1 MKQTNFTWGR
11 VPLSIFMFLCL
22 GLSYNFAQSLNF
34 TTPDINGATFDQD
47 QCNRSPVGLE
57 VTGLAANQ
65 SVFGYEFSDNGGL
78 TWMSFGS
85 PPPPTEVNDVNFPI
99 PNGRQYRARIATTTT
114 VFTGTF
120 VTTFTDLNPITI
132 NIVPNITNP
141 IATASPSDVICQDAP
156 NTNILTTAANAIS
169 FDFAGQNSSAGPG
182 ACFNPNTA
190 EAWESATGPIENLNF
205 GWYEG
210 FHGTYSITI
219 NANGCVGGVP
229 GFVPITKVIT
239 IRRSLDA
246 SQTCA
251 TTQRTPT
258 VLTGSTVVCEG
269 ETQTYTAD
277 NPLAF
282 ASPTGNKYQFLLSPA
297 GAGTIASA
305 NNNGST
311 AITWANNAAGLSPA
325 TITVNAFGCRNPAG
339 NNNGAEGFN
348 TIPDERVVTINDRPI
363 LNSLRA
369 EKATSCAGECVNFFV
384 GFDYVNGSTGSVT
397 VTYTVGGG
405 APQTAIIP
413 ANSNNALLTSVCRP
427 PGVYSVVITN
437 VTNGTCPQLSTTLP
451 LTATVTVS
459 PVPVVNSISSNID
472 DDPATPGV
480 QTCEAAGVFIGL
492 TAAPANP
499 AFTYQWKKN
508 GVDIPGATAALLNIP
523 ATAVTGEPETSTYE
537 VMVMSPG
544 CTNTASRSI
553 NVSIYKRPLLTLLR
567 AAKPTTCEGECVDFT
582 VSGATA
588 YPAALTVEYNINGGP
603 TQTTTIPAFANPAA
617 LASICNNISYTV
629 TITKVNRV
637 DIPICTQIVATLP
650 PPVSVVVRPSPRVN
664 SLTSSV
670 DDDPGTPGV
679 QRCEGGTITLTAL
692 PTDPTYIFVWKRNG
706 VIIPNETSNTLT
718 IPAALTNAASVSET
732 TSYSVTVTSSTCPGS
747 ATRAIDVTIFHLSVG
762 GTIAPALTKVCG
774 ALPVTLTLSGK
785 LGTVVTWQ
793 RDIGCTGNYLDIFG
807 TAGLSS
813 YTFTTVPNTIICY
826 RAVVVN
832 GTCFGVA
839 SSVARVEADAPAVG
853 GIVTLTNNAM
863 NRASICP
870 NQTVVLRASGFVG
883 KIIKWQTNPITSPSW
898 LDVLDAD
905 GQIEKNTDLTVK
917 GSSLAMTTFYRVAIC
932 SPLSICTGPDAF
944 AFSMAFRVSLKT
956 NCAPP
961 SPSPL
966 VDNGGVPSNTAV
978 ISRAYPIP
986 SNHRITLAIEGASE
1000 GDAQIEVID
1009 LTGRVAIKE
1018 TKSLQLGNNEVSFD
1032 ISNLSNGIYIVKFM
1046 DSEKHTSS
1054 IKITKNN

>member
-11 VPLSIFMFLCL
+11 APLSILMFLCL
-22 GLSYNFAQSLNF
+22 GLSSNFAQSLNF
-34 TTPDINGATFDQD
+34 TTSDINGNTPVQD
-47 QCNRSPVGLE
+47 QCNRSPVGLA
-57 VTGLAANQ
+57 VTGLAANE

-85 PPPPTEVNDVNFPI
+85 PPPPTVVTDVNFPI
-99 PNGRQYRARIATTTT
+99 PNGRQYRARIATTTIRPD
-114 VFTGTF
+114 VTF
-120 VTTFTDLNPITI
+120 PVTTFRDLNPITI

-156 NTNILTTAANAIS
+156 NTSISITAANAIG
-169 FDFAGQNSSAGPG
+169 FNFASQNSSAGPG
-182 ACFNPNTA
+182 ACLSNTGS
-190 EAWESATGPIENLNF
+190 AWESAGGPFQNISFN
-205 GWYEG
+205 WYEG
-210 FHGTYSITI
+210 FHGTYSVTF
-219 NANGCVGGVP
+219 NANGCVGGVS
-229 GFVPITKVIT
+229 GSVPITKVIT
-239 IRRSLDA
+239 IRRSLDE

-269 ETQTYTAD
+269 ETQTYTAN

-282 ASPTGNKYQFLLSPA
+282 ASPTGNKYQFLLSLATA
-297 GAGTIASA
+297 GMIASP

-311 AITWANNAAGLSPA
+311 AITWANNATGLSPA

-339 NNNGAEGFN
+339 DNNGTEGFN
-348 TIPDERVVTINDRPI
+348 TIPDQRVVTINDRPI

-369 EKATSCAGECVNFFV
+369 EKTTSCAGECVNFFV

-397 VTYTVGGG
+397 VTYTVDGG
-405 APQTAIIP
+405 APQTARIP

-437 VTNGTCPQLSTTLP
+437 VTNGTCDQLPTTLP
-451 LTATVTVS
+451 PPATVTVS

-472 DDPATPGV
+472 DDLAPGV
-480 QTCEAAGVFIGL
+480 QTCEAAGVNIEL
-492 TAAPANP
+492 TAAPADP

-508 GVDIPGATAALLNIP
+508 GVNIVGAIGINLIIP

-567 AAKPTTCEGECVDFT
+567 AAKTVTCEGECVDFT

-588 YPAALTVEYNINGGP
+588 YPAALTVEYNINGGA

-617 LASICNNISYTV
+617 LASICNNSNYIV

-650 PPVSVVVRPSPRVN
+650 PAVFVFVRPSPRVN

-670 DDDPGTPGV
+670 DEDPGTVGV
-679 QRCEGGTITLTAL
+679 QKCEGGTITLTAL

-747 ATRAIDVTIFHLSVG
+747 ATRAINVTIFHLSVG
-762 GTIAPALTKVCG
+762 GTIAPALTQVCG
-774 ALPVTLTLSGK
+774 ALPVTLTLSGQ
-785 LGTVVTWQ
+785 LGTVAIWQ
-793 RDIGCTGNYLDIFG
+793 RDIGCTGFYSNIAG

-813 YTFTTVPNTIICY
+813 ITFTTVPNTITCY

-832 GTCFGVA
+832 GTCGAAF

-853 GIVTLTNNAM
+853 GIVTLTNNLM
-863 NRASICP
+863 TRASICP
-870 NQTVVLRASGFVG
+870 NQTVVLKASGFIG
-883 KIIKWQTNPITSPSW
+883 KIIKWQSNPMTSPSW
-898 LDVLDAD
+898 FDVPNSAD
-905 GQIEKNTDLTVK
+905 QINLTVN
-917 GSSLAMTTFYRVAIC
+917 GSDLAMTTFYRFAIC

-944 AFSMAFRVSLKT
+944 AFSSAFRVSLKT
-956 NCAPP
+956 NCAPVA
-961 SPSPL
+961 PSPL
-966 VDNGGVPSNTAV
+966 VDNGGVPSNTAI
-978 ISRAYPIP
+978 ISKAFPIP
-986 SNHRITLAIEGASE
+986 TNHRITLAIEGASE

-1009 LTGRVAIKE
+1009 LMGRIALKE
-1018 TKSLQLGNNEVSFD
+1018 TKYLQFGNNEVSFD

-1046 DSEKHTSS
+1046 DSEKHASS
-1054 IKITKNN
+1054 IKITKAN